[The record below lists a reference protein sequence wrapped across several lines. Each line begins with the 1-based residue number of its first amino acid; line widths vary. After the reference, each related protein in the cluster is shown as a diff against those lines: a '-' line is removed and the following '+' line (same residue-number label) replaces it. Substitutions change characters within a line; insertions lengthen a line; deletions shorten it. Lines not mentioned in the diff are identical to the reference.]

1 MQELEKILEEID
13 EVAFYIDSYYI
24 REELRDQGDLYV
36 SFSDMNE
43 IIRKHM
49 NDGWIPSKKFAG
61 STQNGR

>member
-49 NDGWIPSKKFAG
+49 NDG
-61 STQNGR
+61 